1 MSAPI
6 SDDATHSEQNKDA
19 PEPFRE
25 RPRMPT
31 VRQFYGASAP
41 TEAEL
46 SSRQERVPEP
56 PLRRRADSTMTLV
69 GRIAKVV
76 SFAVVVA
83 LLTIF
88 AKPLWQGARALLD
101 ADSPTLQRSNQVTA
115 NNAPAKSIPVAA
127 TTIAAVP
134 APEPS
139 AGPQGQQ
146 A

>member
-6 SDDATHSEQNKDA
+6 SDDATQSEQ

-25 RPRMPT
+25 RPRMPP
-31 VRQFYGASAP
+31 VRQFYVTSAP

-56 PLRRRADSTMTLV
+56 PLRRRVDSTMTLV

-101 ADSPTLQRSNQVTA
+101 ADSQTLQRSNQATA
-115 NNAPAKSIPVAA
+115 NNAPAKSTPVAA

-134 APEPS
+134 V
-139 AGPQGQQ
+139 
-146 A
+146 